1 MAYNQKNQNT
11 NKEDDFVIYQLQGQ
25 KSFLKFKMDWAN
37 IGKLHLSFVAHT
49 GRQNGCK
56 QTDFIEAA
64 LDVEGGSGAIY
75 LAEAVLNGMMGQ
87 KRIQAIKKAKETQA
101 KYPEELFVYNG
112 GSPAR
117 NDRPVMWRQISLI
130 PGTKSAYVFQAVEA
144 EGIQNQMGGYQ
155 KKPDAEV
162 KRILVSCSKED
173 LIGLAGAFKMHWTAY
188 LSNAERYTQHMT
200 NHREAPAAASDAP
213 VQAPAPAVTQAPPAP
228 VQNVNIP
235 DTAYTIY
242 DSIGNWMRVAGTPER
257 ALEMLRNAITTMKTK
272 DGYVRRDNK
281 EYGMYKVPWPIAQ
294 YSVLLLSLVRLMV
307 LAAIACLS
315 LFNVLSV
322 SGKVAESQ
330 NTILVSKPN
339 LNRNI

>member
-64 LDVEGGSGAIY
+64 LDVEGGSGAIS

-144 EGIQNQMGGYQ
+144 EGVQNQMGGYQ
-155 KKPDAEV
+155 KKRDAEV

-173 LIGLAGAFKMHWTAY
+173 LIGLAGA
-188 LSNAERYTQHMT
+188 LST
-200 NHREAPAAASDAP
+200 
-213 VQAPAPAVTQAPPAP
+213 
-228 VQNVNIP
+228 
-235 DTAYTIY
+235 
-242 DSIGNWMRVAGTPER
+242 
-257 ALEMLRNAITTMKTK
+257 
-272 DGYVRRDNK
+272 
-281 EYGMYKVPWPIAQ
+281 
-294 YSVLLLSLVRLMV
+294 
-307 LAAIACLS
+307 
-315 LFNVLSV
+315 
-322 SGKVAESQ
+322 
-330 NTILVSKPN
+330 
-339 LNRNI
+339 

>member
-25 KSFLKFKMDWAN
+25 KNFLKFKMDWAN

-64 LDVEGGSGAIY
+64 LDVEGSSGAIY

-101 KYPEELFVYNG
+101 KYPEELFAYNG

-213 VQAPAPAVTQAPPAP
+213 VQAPVPAVTQAPTSPIRLTP
-228 VQNVNIP
+228 S
-235 DTAYTIY
+235 TI
-242 DSIGNWMRVAGTPER
+242 
-257 ALEMLRNAITTMKTK
+257 
-272 DGYVRRDNK
+272 
-281 EYGMYKVPWPIAQ
+281 
-294 YSVLLLSLVRLMV
+294 
-307 LAAIACLS
+307 
-315 LFNVLSV
+315 LSV
-322 SGKVAESQ
+322 TGCGSQ
-330 NTILVSKPN
+330 EPPN
-339 LNRNI
+339 GLLKCCGMLLPR